1 MRLSIKQFQDII
13 EVNKMSIDDLE
24 KSIFFVMILTGKTEF
39 EVNKMSVKK
48 FNKLCKVVLDEFELM
63 AKGLNES
70 KPVNLI
76 KANGR
81 WYWLDY
87 DIKKMTTG
95 QYVETATFGLDLM
108 SNLHKLLATM
118 ATPMKWTWKGLKP
131 VKEKNHEQVAEDMLE
146 AEFRHCYHAAVF
158 FYALFKESILNLSP
172 YLESQTEKKQELKE
186 ALIGF
191 KKSSDG
197 FTMPKWFQNLKISV

>member
-1 MRLSIKQFQDII
+1 MKLTIKQFQDII

-48 FNKLCKVVLDEFELM
+48 FNKLCKVVLNEFEVM
-63 AKGLNES
+63 AKGLNDT

-87 DIKKMTTG
+87 DIKKMNAG
-95 QYVETATFGLDLM
+95 QYVETATFGLDLLT
-108 SNLHKLLATM
+108 NLHKLLATM
-118 ATPMKWTWKGLKP
+118 ATPMKWTWKGLKK
-131 VKEKNHEQVAEDMLE
+131 VKEKDHEQVANDMLE

-158 FYALFKESILNLSP
+158 FYAVFKESILNLKP
-172 YLESQTEKKQELKE
+172 YLESQTEKKAELNKVMTGFKE
-186 ALIGF
+186 AT
-191 KKSSDG
+191 DG
-197 FTMPKWFQNLKISV
+197 FTMPKSYQNLKISV

>member
-1 MRLSIKQFQDII
+1 MKLTIKQFQEIV

-48 FNKLCKVVLDEFELM
+48 FNKLCKIVLDEFETM
-63 AKGLNES
+63 AKGFKDQ

-76 KANGR
+76 KANGT

-87 DIKKMTTG
+87 DIKKMSTG
-95 QYVETATFGLDLM
+95 QYVETATFGLELL

-118 ATPMKWTWKGLKP
+118 ATPMKWSWKGL
-131 VKEKNHEQVAEDMLE
+131 VKVKDKDHEKVAEDMLE
-146 AEFRHCYHAAVF
+146 AEFRHCYQAAVF
-158 FYALFKESILNLSP
+158 FWAVFKQSIMNLKDC
-172 YLESQTEKKQELKE
+172 LEVENPKELEK

-191 KKSSDG
+191 KNLSDG
-197 FTMPKWFQNLKISV
+197 SIMPKWFQNLKISV

>member
-1 MRLSIKQFQDII
+1 MKLTIKQFQDII

-48 FNKLCKVVLDEFELM
+48 FNKLCKIVLNEFEVM
-63 AKGLNES
+63 AKGLNDT
-70 KPVNLI
+70 KPTNLI
-76 KANGR
+76 KANGK

-87 DIKKMTTG
+87 DIKKMNAG
-95 QYVETATFGLDLM
+95 QYVETATFGLDLL

-118 ATPMKWTWKGLKP
+118 ATPMKWTWKGLKK
-131 VKEKNHEQVAEDMLE
+131 VKEKDHEQVANDMLE

-158 FYALFKESILNLSP
+158 FYAVFKESILNLKP
-172 YLESQTEKKQELKE
+172 YLESQTEKKEELNKVMTGFKE
-186 ALIGF
+186 ATGGF
-191 KKSSDG
+191 ITPKSY
-197 FTMPKWFQNLKISV
+197 QNLKISV